1 MQDSNDQSVN
11 RTNLA
16 YGSDSWSSYQHVVLF
31 RLNQLSEK
39 ADHMEERLNTISHEL
54 TKLTTKH
61 TIQVALLASL
71 PGIISLGIALFGL
84 WS

>member
-16 YGSDSWSSYQHVVLF
+16 YGSDSWSAYQHVVLF

-39 ADHMEERLNTISHEL
+39 VEQMDERLNDISHEL

-61 TIQVALLASL
+61 TIQVALLASV

>member
-1 MQDSNDQSVN
+1 MQDYRDPFVN
-11 RTNLA
+11 KTSDNSWAA
-16 YGSDSWSSYQHVVLF
+16 YQNVVLF
-31 RLNQLSEK
+31 RLDQISEK
-39 ADHMEERLNTISHEL
+39 AEQMEKRLDFISHEL

-71 PGIISLGIALFGL
+71 PGLISLGIALFGL